1 MKTTSILFFLCIA
14 FAGTAQN
21 MKTTQGSLKSL
32 KGETSIK
39 VEFTYDNM
47 KVGKDGSTEQQYI
60 AEKKEAYN
68 SKEAGKGDKW
78 EKAWVEDRAARF
90 EPQFR
95 ELFSKH
101 AGLTTVGENPKYTL
115 IFHTTRTEPGWNIG
129 IMRAS
134 AQVDAEV
141 TIVET
146 KNRSN
151 IVAKVTIL
159 KSPGRDAMGY
169 DFETGARLQEAY
181 AKAGKSLGK
190 LVMKEL
196 GK

>member
-1 MKTTSILFFLCIA
+1 MKTNSIIFLLCIS
-14 FAGTAQN
+14 FTGYTQR
-21 MKTTQGSLKSL
+21 MSITQGSLKSL
-32 KGETSIK
+32 KGETSIRT
-39 VEFTYDNM
+39 EFTYDNM
-47 KVGKDGSTEQQYI
+47 KVGKDGGTEQEYI
-60 AEKKEAYN
+60 TEKKEKYN
-68 SKEAGKGDKW
+68 EKEAGKGDKW

-95 ELFSKH
+95 ELFAKH
-101 AGLTTVGENPKYTL
+101 SGLTTAAENPKYTL
-115 IFHTTRTEPGWNIG
+115 IFHTTRTEPGWNVG
-129 IMRAS
+129 VMRAS
-134 AQVDAEV
+134 AQIDAEV

-146 KNRSN
+146 KNRN
-151 IVAKVTIL
+151 NVIAKVSII

-190 LVMKEL
+190 LIEKEL

>member
-1 MKTTSILFFLCIA
+1 MKTNFIIFLLIIS
-14 FAGTAQN
+14 FAGYAQR
-21 MKTTQGSLKSL
+21 MSITQGSLKSL

-39 VEFTYDNM
+39 TEFTYDNM
-47 KVGKDGSTEQQYI
+47 KVGKDGETEQEYM
-60 AEKKEAYN
+60 AEKKEKYN
-68 SKEAGKGDKW
+68 EKEAGKGDKW

-101 AGLTTVGENPKYTL
+101 SGFTTVGENPKYTL
-115 IFHTTRTEPGWNIG
+115 IFHTTRTEPGWNVG
-129 IMRAS
+129 VMRAS
-134 AQVDAEV
+134 AQIDAEV
-141 TIVET
+141 TFVET
-146 KNRSN
+146 KNRN
-151 IVAKVTIL
+151 NVIVKVTII

-169 DFETGARLQEAY
+169 DFESGARLQEAY

-190 LVMKEL
+190 LIEKEL

>member
-1 MKTTSILFFLCIA
+1 MKTSSILFLLSIA

-21 MKTTQGSLKSL
+21 IKTTQGSLKSL

-47 KVGKDGSTEQQYI
+47 RVGKDLTEKEYLE
-60 AEKKEAYN
+60 EKKEKFNA
-68 SKEAGKGDKW
+68 KEAGKGDKW
-78 EKAWVEDRAARF
+78 EKAWVEDRASRF

-101 AGLTTVGENPKYTL
+101 SGLTTAGENPKYTL
-115 IFHTTRTEPGWNIG
+115 IFHTTRTEPGWNVG
-129 IMRAS
+129 IARAS
-134 AQVDAEV
+134 AQIDAEV
-141 TIVET
+141 TIIET

-151 IVAKVTIL
+151 IVAKVIIL

-190 LVMKEL
+190 LIEKEL

>member
-1 MKTTSILFFLCIA
+1 MKTNGILFFLCIA
-14 FAGTAQN
+14 FAGSAQN
-21 MKTTQGSLKSL
+21 MKITQGSLKSL
-32 KGETSIK
+32 KGETAIK
-39 VEFTYDNM
+39 TEFTYDNM
-47 KVGKDGSTEQQYI
+47 RVGKDLTEKEYLD
-60 AEKKEAYN
+60 EKKEKFNA
-68 SKEAGKGDKW
+68 KEAGKGDKW
-78 EKAWVEDRAARF
+78 EKAWVEDRSSRF

-95 ELFSKH
+95 ELFAKH
-101 AGLTTVGENPKYTL
+101 SGLTTAGENPKYTL
-115 IFHTTRTEPGWNIG
+115 IFHTTRTEPGWNVG
-129 IMRAS
+129 IARAS
-134 AQVDAEV
+134 AQIDAEV

>member
-1 MKTTSILFFLCIA
+1 MKKTIVVLLLCIS
-14 FAGTAQN
+14 FAGYAQK
-21 MKTTQGSLKSL
+21 MKVVQGSLKSL
-32 KGETSIK
+32 KGATSIK
-39 VEFTYDNM
+39 TEFTYDNM
-47 KVGKDGSTEQQYI
+47 IVGKDLTEKEYI
-60 AEKKEAYN
+60 AEKKEKYN

-78 EKAWVEDRAARF
+78 EKAWIEDRAARF

-95 ELFSKH
+95 ELFAKH
-101 AGLTTVGENPKYTL
+101 SGLTTVGENPKYTL
-115 IFHTTRTEPGWNIG
+115 VFHTTRTEPGWNVG
-129 IMRAS
+129 VMRAS
-134 AQVDAEV
+134 AQIDAEV

-146 KNRSN
+146 KNRN
-151 IVAKVTIL
+151 EVIAKVTIL

-190 LVMKEL
+190 LIEKEL